1 MTIYNV
7 MGWGKG
13 KTTSAIGIAARALMN
28 GEKVLFLQ
36 FLKDGKDCGIK
47 ALYTLGGEDLRF
59 IHLTQNT
66 QGFEK
71 ADCSDFWSGCMQAI
85 ESECPDLVIFD
96 ELNVALDYGLFKWTT
111 DEMIDWLKLIAS
123 NCDVY
128 ITGRIN
134 NHQLRHKMID
144 LADIATNCY
153 CEAHMYN
160 RTCKKCGMDFNPHY
174 DYCPICGSKL
184 QKSLKAEKGR
194 EC

>member
-13 KTTSAIGIAARALMN
+13 KTTSAIGISARALMN
-28 GEKVLFLQ
+28 GESVLFCQ
-36 FLKDGKDCGIK
+36 FLKDGNDLGID
-47 ALYTLGGEDLRF
+47 ALRSINLNFIYKKQDVKGFKLEDASSF
-59 IHLTQNT
+59 WDECTQL
-66 QGFEK
+66 
-71 ADCSDFWSGCMQAI
+71 I
-85 ESECPDLVIFD
+85 ETYNPKLIIFD
-96 ELNVALDYGLFKWTT
+96 ELNVALDYNLFKWTT
-111 DEMIDWLKLIAS
+111 DEMMNWLKLIGA
-123 NCDVY
+123 DHDIY

-134 NHQLRHKMID
+134 NHSLRHKMIE

-174 DYCPICGSKL
+174 EYCPVCGCKL
-184 QKSLKAEKGR
+184 EKSLKAEVGR